1 MPSLPEC
8 NRWVVGEGRNGVRSD
23 FVWLA
28 YRVVGEADGR
38 VKYTDPRD
46 PAEALVKE
54 KARQLRIEELG
65 FVVVRWTGAEVLHRP
80 DVVIARIARQTVAR
94 GTPGRRSSARLA
106 RFCGASSVPRRKQL
120 GRFGLSLP
128 LRVCAVGRT
137 DDDPG
142 QVGDQ

>member
-8 NRWVVGEGRNGVRSD
+8 NRWVVGEGRNSVRSD

-65 FVVVRWTGAEVLHRP
+65 FVVVRWTGAEVLYRP
-80 DVVIARIARQTVAR
+80 DVVIARIVRASKVAASLY
-94 GTPGRRSSARLA
+94 GVPSLMPGRPST
-106 RFCGASSVPRRKQL
+106 RK
-120 GRFGLSLP
+120 
-128 LRVCAVGRT
+128 
-137 DDDPG
+137 
-142 QVGDQ
+142 